1 MLFCIIATNITS
13 ITVNICIKLALRS
26 QMLYFYCYNDKIMLE
41 PHTLAIIIRK
51 HRKAAGLS
59 QLRLAEMAGVG
70 KTVVFDLEKGKET
83 VQLDTLRK
91 ILAILNIKVELSSKY
106 MNQNRSD
113 EKS

>member
-1 MLFCIIATNITS
+1 
-13 ITVNICIKLALRS
+13 
-26 QMLYFYCYNDKIMLE
+26 MLE
-41 PHTLAIIIRK
+41 PQVLAEIIRK

-59 QLRLAEMAGVG
+59 QLQLAEMAGVG

-91 ILAILNIKVELSSKY
+91 ILSVLNIRVQLTSPL
-106 MNQNRSD
+106 MNQMMNH